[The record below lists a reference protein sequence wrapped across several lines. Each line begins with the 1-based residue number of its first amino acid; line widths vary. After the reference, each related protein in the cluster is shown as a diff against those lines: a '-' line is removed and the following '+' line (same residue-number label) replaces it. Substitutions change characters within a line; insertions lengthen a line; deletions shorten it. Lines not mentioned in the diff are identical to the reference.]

1 MSEAY
6 DKAAARRQ
14 RGNEKLLAAL
24 AAGNTIP
31 EAAKI
36 AGLSPRT
43 AHRRV
48 ADPLFP
54 AELDVYRRE
63 IVRRSAAS
71 LETAV
76 TSAIATLEALLA
88 DRDSWVRLRAAT
100 ALLTAAVQLRE
111 VQALEDRLMALE
123 ERAREL
129 PLAAIQ

>member
-1 MSEAY
+1 
-6 DKAAARRQ
+6 
-14 RGNEKLLAAL
+14 
-24 AAGNTIP
+24 
-31 EAAKI
+31 
-36 AGLSPRT
+36 
-43 AHRRV
+43 
-48 ADPLFP
+48 
-54 AELDVYRRE
+54 
-63 IVRRSAAS
+63 
-71 LETAV
+71 V